1 MAGFVGEDGLP
12 RGITTETD
20 ELGKK
25 NYIVPTGFELY
36 KATKLNL
43 APKYDS
49 QPKQITLETGSY
61 FFGLPAPYDKGT
73 EEYETYIESYE
84 DTYGVIYNFKTQH
97 KFELLA
103 LDDYNTLKNLY
114 DDTAVYDI
122 ETAKN
127 VRGVLTRNYGYN
139 PNAYKLGTRNSNPND
154 DNILVEYLKTKRT
167 KGTKGIMGYA
177 IFNMN
182 TDFGKFHP
190 ELFFYNIT
198 PNDILCTGIVTE
210 PVRYSSILAKIEA
223 EKIAQI
229 TKAAREAAREENA
242 LNKPTSVLAKPTSLT
257 SMFGDDSD
265 DEDENKEN
273 KMDTSMGGKKKRTT
287 KSKKTRKSRK
297 HRKSRKSRT
306 RK

>member
-1 MAGFVGEDGLP
+1 M
-12 RGITTETD
+12 GITTETD
-20 ELGKK
+20 ELGIKY
-25 NYIVPTGFELY
+25 YIVPTGFELY
-36 KATKLNL
+36 KATKFNL

-97 KFELLA
+97 EFKLLA
-103 LDDYNTLKNLY
+103 LDDYNTLKYLY

-127 VRGVLTRNYGYN
+127 VRAVLTINYGYN
-139 PNAYKLGTRNSNPND
+139 PNAYELGTRNSNPND
-154 DNILVEYLKTKRT
+154 DNILVEYLKTK
-167 KGTKGIMGYA
+167 GIGYA

-198 PNDILCTGIVTE
+198 PDDIVCTGIVTE
-210 PVRYSSILAKIEA
+210 PVRYK
-223 EKIAQI
+223 
-229 TKAAREAAREENA
+229 TVEENIRMRALGEQQRNDRKKRKVFESANDENVLNFNLA
-242 LNKPTSVLAKPTSLT
+242 LNDGTHSPPVSKFSY
-257 SMFGDDSD
+257 DSPVKKQATEFSYD
-265 DEDENKEN
+265 SPVSKFSFDSPVSK
-273 KMDTSMGGKKKRTT
+273 GGKKKRTT

-297 HRKSRKSRT
+297 SRKSRT